1 MASNNKSPSR
11 LWSRRRML
19 QATPLAFLGGCAAL
33 EESTTLNRIFDWFAG
48 LNDRVGALFFSSR
61 RLMREFP
68 PEAITATF
76 KNNRHGDTPA
86 LHPETW
92 DMVVG
97 RLMLD
102 GHSVSIKPETRVNLE
117 AVKRLPKVT
126 QITELR
132 CVEGW
137 SAVAKWG
144 GARFSTFLKDFDPR
158 PGERFLFFYSADRY
172 FDVLDMDTLHHPQ
185 TLLVYEM
192 NDQPLP
198 LEHGGP
204 VRLIA
209 PTKIGY
215 KNVKWITGLAFTTT
229 NVGGFWDRQG
239 YPWYY
244 GL

>member
-1 MASNNKSPSR
+1 MAPNHNPPSR

-19 QATPLAFLGGCAAL
+19 QVTPLAFLGGCTAL
-33 EESTTLNRIFDWFAG
+33 EESTVLNSIFDWFAG
-48 LNDRVGALFFSSR
+48 LNDRVGSLLFSSR

-68 PEAITATF
+68 PEAITPTF
-76 KNNRHGDTPA
+76 KNNRYGDTPA
-86 LHPETW
+86 LDPETW
-92 DMVVG
+92 EMLVG
-97 RLMLD
+97 RLAIAGDSM
-102 GHSVSIKPETRVNLE
+102 SIKHGTSVNLE
-117 AVKRLPKVT
+117 AIKRLPKVS

-137 SAVAKWG
+137 SAIAKWG
-144 GARFSTFLKDFDPR
+144 GVRFSTFLKDFAPR
-158 PGERFLFFYSADRY
+158 PEERFLFFYAADQY
-172 FDVLDMDTLHHPQ
+172 YDVLDMDTLHHPQ

-198 LEHGGP
+198 LDHGGP

-215 KNVKWITGLAFTTT
+215 KNVKWIKGLAFTTT
-229 NVGGFWDRQG
+229 NVGGFWDHKG
-239 YPWYY
+239 YPWHY

>member
-1 MASNNKSPSR
+1 MASSKYTPPR
-11 LWSRRRML
+11 LWSRRRVV
-19 QATPLAFLGGCAAL
+19 QTAPLALLGGCTAL
-33 EESTTLNRIFDWFAG
+33 EESSVLNSIFDWFAG
-48 LNDRVGALFFSSR
+48 VNDRVGSLLFSSR
-61 RLMREFP
+61 RLAREFP
-68 PEAITATF
+68 PEAITPTF

-86 LHPETW
+86 IDFDAW
-92 DMVVG
+92 AMQVG
-97 RLMLD
+97 RLVVD
-102 GHSVSIKPETRVNLE
+102 GEARSLKEATRVDLDTI
-117 AVKRLPKVT
+117 KRLPKVT

-137 SAVAKWG
+137 SAIAKWG
-144 GARFSTFLKDFDPR
+144 GARFSTFLKTFDPR
-158 PGERFLFFYSADRY
+158 PEERYLFFAAADQY
-172 FDVLDMDTLHHPQ
+172 YDVLDMETLQHPQ

-215 KNVKWITGLAFTTT
+215 KNVKWITWLGFATT
-229 NVGGFWDRQG
+229 NAGGFWDRQG
-239 YPWYY
+239 YPWHY

>member
-1 MASNNKSPSR
+1 MTSNNNPPSR

-33 EESTTLNRIFDWFAG
+33 EQSPTLNRIFDWFAG
-48 LNDRVGALFFSSR
+48 LNDRVGSLFFSSR

-86 LHPETW
+86 LNPATW
-92 DMVVG
+92 AMLVG
-97 RLMLD
+97 RLVLD
-102 GHSVSIKPETRVNLE
+102 GNSMSIQPGTSINLE
-117 AVKRLPKVT
+117 AIKRLPKVT

-144 GARFSTFLKDFDPR
+144 GVRFSAFLKDFDHR
-158 PGERFLFFYSADRY
+158 PEERFIYFYSADRY

-198 LEHGGP
+198 LDHGGP

-215 KNVKWITGLAFTTT
+215 KNVKWITRLAFTTT
-229 NVGGFWDRQG
+229 NVGGFWDHQG